1 MRVVADHLRAMTFL
15 IADGVVPS
23 NEWRGYVLRKIM
35 RRAMRH
41 GKRLG
46 MTQPFLH
53 TLVDTLVGQFGG
65 AYPELAAGRD
75 AVVQVIRSEEER
87 FDAVLTGGLPRL
99 EDVLDRAAAAGGIVP
114 GDAAFRLYDTYGI
127 PRDFIEDMVEDRK
140 LTLDRDGFERAM
152 EGQREK
158 ARAGSAFK
166 GGAREA
172 AWQLDDDLRR
182 ELEAAGE
189 QVFRG
194 YDRTTVN
201 TQVLALFD
209 ADRRGVE
216 RLTSGEHGFVALRE
230 TPFYVEAG
238 GQVSDAGQIA
248 GPLGTA
254 AVTSVVRATGWPR
267 LHGVDVVNGTLS
279 ARDLVT
285 AEVTGAVRDATRRNH
300 TATHLL
306 HAALRQ
312 VLGPHVKQSGSLV
325 APDRLRFDFVHFSP
339 ITREQMLEIE
349 RIVNVEVLRNTP
361 VHTEVKATQEAIAA
375 GAMAL
380 FGEKYGDT
388 VRVVSVPGFST
399 ELCGGTHVS
408 ATGDIGLFAIVAESG
423 VAAGVRRVEAIT
435 GMLSVDAFQRS
446 RDEMTAVAA
455 ALNARSGDVQARL
468 AALQEETRRLTR
480 ELQQARMK
488 AAMGGQNG
496 QADEAV
502 DLGGVRLVAREVSGL
517 DKDGLRALVDQHRDR
532 IKSGVVVL
540 AAPAEGKVA
549 IVVGV
554 TPDLTK
560 RVPAGQVV
568 KQLAPIVGGGGGG
581 RADFAEA
588 GGKDPSKVGELL
600 AASRSV
606 VEKMLSA

>member
-1 MRVVADHLRAMTFL
+1 
-15 IADGVVPS
+15 
-23 NEWRGYVLRKIM
+23 
-35 RRAMRH
+35 
-41 GKRLG
+41 
-46 MTQPFLH
+46 
-53 TLVDTLVGQFGG
+53 
-65 AYPELAAGRD
+65 
-75 AVVQVIRSEEER
+75 
-87 FDAVLTGGLPRL
+87 
-99 EDVLDRAAAAGGIVP
+99 
-114 GDAAFRLYDTYGI
+114 
-127 PRDFIEDMVEDRK
+127 
-140 LTLDRDGFERAM
+140 
-152 EGQREK
+152 
-158 ARAGSAFK
+158 
-166 GGAREA
+166 
-172 AWQLDDDLRR
+172 
-182 ELEAAGE
+182 
-189 QVFRG
+189 
-194 YDRTTVN
+194 
-201 TQVLALFD
+201 
-209 ADRRGVE
+209 
-216 RLTSGEHGFVALRE
+216 
-230 TPFYVEAG
+230 
-238 GQVSDAGQIA
+238 
-248 GPLGTA
+248 
-254 AVTSVVRATGWPR
+254 
-267 LHGVDVVNGTLS
+267 
-279 ARDLVT
+279 
-285 AEVTGAVRDATRRNH
+285 
-300 TATHLL
+300 L